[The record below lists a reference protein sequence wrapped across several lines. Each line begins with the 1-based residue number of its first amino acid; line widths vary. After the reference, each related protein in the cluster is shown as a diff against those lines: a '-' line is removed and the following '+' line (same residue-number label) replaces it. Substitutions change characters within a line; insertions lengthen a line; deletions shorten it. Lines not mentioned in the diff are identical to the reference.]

1 VQIFGKYITKPE
13 MAAVL
18 LIIKEAFVLNI
29 IMIATNDEAIQKI
42 NFSNKESPLS
52 EVIDQCIKQL
62 GKDL

>member
-1 VQIFGKYITKPE
+1 